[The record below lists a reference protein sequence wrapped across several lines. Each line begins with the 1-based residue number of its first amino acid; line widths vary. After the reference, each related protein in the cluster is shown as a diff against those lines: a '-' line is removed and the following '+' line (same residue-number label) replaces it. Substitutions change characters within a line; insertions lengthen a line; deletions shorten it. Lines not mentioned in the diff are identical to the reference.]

1 MQPRPAQFVALQ
13 LKAIKTTISH
23 GDASFNGRATVTS
36 DLGLL
41 EKERRR
47 KRVDNGWH
55 QESLPPAQR
64 SLHTSIAPHWLSAP
78 DLIRCDRRSIRLLC
92 QHLAGRASSI
102 SGDSVENSSAWN
114 NDKDRTGSNSRPRF
128 LSKAVMAVDCL
139 VHYWCSRGLEGTLTL
154 TLTQGIK
161 ATCNL
166 TWISKIYTWCRSW
179 EFLTGS
185 TIIQTK
191 QKQK

>member
-13 LKAIKTTISH
+13 LKAVKTTISH

-78 DLIRCDRRSIRLLC
+78 DLIRCDRRSIRLFC

-102 SGDSVENSSAWN
+102 SGDSVESSSAWN
-114 NDKDRTGSNSRPRF
+114 NNKDRTGSNSRPCF

-139 VHYWCSRGLEGTLTL
+139 VHYWCSRGLKGNKL
-154 TLTQGIK
+154 GIK

-166 TWISKIYTWCRSW
+166 TWICKIYTWCRSW

-185 TIIQTK
+185 ATIIKTK
-191 QKQK
+191 QIQK